1 MRQCLKERPV
11 GVSLPVVEVNLQYLK
26 RKLHGAEDVHKVAS
40 REEGSSDDKTSVQK
54 LLYAF
59 ITSMSVEFY
68 IRSLILSSIESI
80 FKILLLY
87 NLFDY
92 EL

>member
-40 REEGSSDDKTSVQK
+40 REEGSSDDRILFKNYM
-54 LLYAF
+54 LLSRPCPWNF
-59 ITSMSVEFY
+59 IS
-68 IRSLILSSIESI
+68 
-80 FKILLLY
+80 
-87 NLFDY
+87 DP
-92 EL
+92 

>member
-54 LLYAF
+54 LHAF